1 MKGGSM
7 PDYPGTNPKLDD
19 QLREAAQKIEAEVQR
34 AVRYL
39 NDEVVPQVRVHSSR
53 GLRQAAEQ
61 LRKLADN
68 LDQHGRG

>member
-1 MKGGSM
+1 MA
-7 PDYPGTNPKLDD
+7 DYPRPNQKLED
-19 QLREAAQKIEAEVQR
+19 QLRDAAQKIEAEVQR

-53 GLRQAAEQ
+53 GLREAADQ

>member
-1 MKGGSM
+1 MA
-7 PDYPGTNPKLDD
+7 DYPRPNQKLED
-19 QLREAAQKIEAEVQR
+19 QLRDAAQKIEAEVQR

-53 GLRQAAEQ
+53 GLREAAEQ